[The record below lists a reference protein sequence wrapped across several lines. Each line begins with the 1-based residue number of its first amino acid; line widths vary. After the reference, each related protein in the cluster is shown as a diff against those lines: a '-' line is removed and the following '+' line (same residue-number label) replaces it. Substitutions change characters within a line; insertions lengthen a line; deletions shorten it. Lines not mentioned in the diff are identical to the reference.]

1 VQAEMSITALIL
13 EASFV
18 VQLVMLM
25 LLAFSVA
32 GWMMI
37 FQRRKVIQ
45 KASQDAIAFE
55 DRFWS
60 GVDLARLYQEISA
73 RAQNANGMEK
83 LFYAGFKEF
92 ARLRNN
98 TALTQPQVLEASYR
112 AMRVVHSREV
122 DGLESNLSLL
132 ATIGSISPYVGLFG
146 TVWGIMNAF
155 IGLGAVQQATLAM
168 VAPGIAEA
176 LIATAMGLFAAI
188 PAVIAYNRFAHRV
201 EKVDNQYLNFMDELL
216 AILQRQGSAPT
227 KPAAAKAGEAS

>member
-1 VQAEMSITALIL
+1 MQAEMSITALIL

-25 LLAFSVA
+25 LLAFSVF

-37 FQRRKVIQ
+37 FQRKKIIQ
-45 KASQDAIAFE
+45 TASQQATAFE

-60 GVDLARLYQEISA
+60 GVDLARLYQEIGA

-92 ARLRNN
+92 ARLRSNA
-98 TALTQPQVLEASYR
+98 ALSQQQVLEASYR

-122 DGLESNLSLL
+122 DRLEHNLSLL

-188 PAVIAYNRFAHRV
+188 PAVIAYNRFANRV

-216 AILQRQGSAPT
+216 AILQRQSAQP
-227 KPAAAKAGEAS
+227 KATASNAS

>member
-1 VQAEMSITALIL
+1 MQAEMSITALIL

-122 DGLESNLSLL
+122 DRLESNLSLL

-216 AILQRQGSAPT
+216 AILQRQGSAPA

>member
-1 VQAEMSITALIL
+1 MQAEMSITALIF

-18 VQLVMLM
+18 VQLVMLL

-37 FQRRKVIQ
+37 FQRRKIIQ
-45 KASQDAIAFE
+45 SASQHATAFE

-60 GVDLARLYQEISA
+60 GVDLARLYQEIGA

-92 ARLRNN
+92 ARLRGNP
-98 TALTQPQVLEASYR
+98 ALDQQQVLEASYR

-122 DGLESNLSLL
+122 DRLENNLSLL

-216 AILQRQGSAPT
+216 AILQRQGSTPP
-227 KPAAAKAGEAS
+227 KAAGNAA

>member
-1 VQAEMSITALIL
+1 MQADLSITALIL
-13 EASFV
+13 EASIV

-25 LLAFSVA
+25 LVAFSVA
-32 GWMMI
+32 GWAMI
-37 FQRRKVIQ
+37 FQRRKVINQ
-45 KASQDAIAFE
+45 ALTDAHKFE

-60 GVDLARLYQEISA
+60 GVDLARLFQEISA
-73 RAQNANGMEK
+73 RAHNSRGMEL
-83 LFYAGFKEF
+83 LFFAGFKEF

-98 TALTQPQVLEASYR
+98 PEMERQDVLDASYR
-112 AMRVVHSREV
+112 AMRVTHSREI
-122 DGLESNLSLL
+122 DKLEANLSLL

-188 PAVIAYNRFAHRV
+188 PAVIAYNRFSHRV
-201 EKVDNQYLNFMDELL
+201 EKVDNQYVNFMDELL
-216 AILQRQGSAPT
+216 AILQRQGLAKT
-227 KPAAAKAGEAS
+227 TEKAGAQA

>member
-1 VQAEMSITALIL
+1 MQTELSITALIL
-13 EASFV
+13 EASVV

-25 LLAFSVA
+25 LLAFSVV
-32 GWMMI
+32 GWMLI
-37 FQRRKVIQ
+37 FQRRKVIEG
-45 KASQDAIAFE
+45 ARIAALKFE

-60 GVDLARLYQEISA
+60 GVDLARLYQEINT
-73 RAQNANGMEK
+73 RAQNASGMEK
-83 LFYAGFKEF
+83 LFHAGFKEF
-92 ARLRNN
+92 ARLRSHSQ
-98 TALTQPQVLEASYR
+98 LPQQQILDASYR

-122 DGLESNLSLL
+122 DKLENHLSLL

-188 PAVIAYNRFAHRV
+188 PAVIAYNRFNDAL
-201 EKVDNQYLNFMDELL
+201 EKVDNSYQNFMDELL
-216 AILQRQGSAPT
+216 AILQRQTSA
-227 KPAAAKAGEAS
+227 GGREASKEQTAV

>member
-1 VQAEMSITALIL
+1 MQTELSITALIL
-13 EASFV
+13 EASLV
-18 VQLVMLM
+18 VQLVMLL
-25 LLAFSVA
+25 LLAFSVV

-37 FQRRKVIQ
+37 FQRSKVL
-45 KASQDAIAFE
+45 KVASTQALSFE

-60 GVDLARLYQEISA
+60 GVDLARLFQEVSA
-73 RAQNANGMEK
+73 RGQNASGMEK
-83 LFYAGFKEF
+83 LFHAGFKEF

-98 TALTQPQVLEASYR
+98 SAVSQQQVLDASYR

-122 DGLESNLSLL
+122 DRLESNLSLL

-188 PAVIAYNRFAHRV
+188 PAVIAYNRFSHKV
-201 EKVDNQYLNFMDELL
+201 EKIDNQYVNFMDELL
-216 AILQRQGSAPT
+216 AILQRQWAQ
-227 KPAAAKAGEAS
+227 AKAGNAA